1 MVDDNI
7 CLSLI
12 FINVLS
18 ISFAVQ
24 ELENKTR
31 LQKQA
36 VASQSAME
44 VRLNRALEEAE
55 KYKLEL
61 SKLRQN
67 NKVWKNGIV
76 LLVITFRNFLFYATL
91 KSNSFYF
98 FNINLF
104 ILIGS

>member
-1 MVDDNI
+1 MESFSSTQAGTMIYVYQRAI
-7 CLSLI
+7 ESLKKGY
-12 FINVLS
+12 FIQPERIVRKGS
-18 ISFAVQ
+18 WEK
-24 ELENKTR
+24 ELENKRR

-67 NKVWKNGIV
+67 NKSV
-76 LLVITFRNFLFYATL
+76 TSFSEDQF
-91 KSNSFYF
+91 SN
-98 FNINLF
+98 I
-104 ILIGS
+104 

>member
-1 MVDDNI
+1 M
-7 CLSLI
+7 

-18 ISFAVQ
+18 VSFAVQ
-24 ELENKTR
+24 ELENKRR
-31 LQKQA
+31 LQTQA

-61 SKLRQN
+61 SKLQQN

-76 LLVITFRNFLFYATL
+76 LLVVTFVNFLFYATL
-91 KSNSFYF
+91 KSNSF
-98 FNINLF
+98 
-104 ILIGS
+104 

>member
-1 MVDDNI
+1 
-7 CLSLI
+7 
-12 FINVLS
+12 
-18 ISFAVQ
+18 
-24 ELENKTR
+24 
-31 LQKQA
+31 
-36 VASQSAME
+36 ME

-98 FNINLF
+98 
-104 ILIGS
+104 LI

>member
-1 MVDDNI
+1 M
-7 CLSLI
+7 

-18 ISFAVQ
+18 VSFAIQ
-24 ELENKTR
+24 ELENKRR

-76 LLVITFRNFLFYATL
+76 LLVVTFGNFLFYATL
-91 KSNSFYF
+91 KSNSF
-98 FNINLF
+98 
-104 ILIGS
+104 

>member
-1 MVDDNI
+1 M
-7 CLSLI
+7 

-18 ISFAVQ
+18 VSFAVQ
-24 ELENKTR
+24 ELENKRR

-61 SKLRQN
+61 SKLQQN

-76 LLVITFRNFLFYATL
+76 LLVVTFVNFLFYATL
-91 KSNSFYF
+91 KSNSF
-98 FNINLF
+98 
-104 ILIGS
+104 

>member
-1 MVDDNI
+1 M
-7 CLSLI
+7 

-18 ISFAVQ
+18 VSFAVQ
-24 ELENKTR
+24 ELETKRR

-67 NKVWKNGIV
+67 NKVWKN
-76 LLVITFRNFLFYATL
+76 
-91 KSNSFYF
+91 
-98 FNINLF
+98 
-104 ILIGS
+104 